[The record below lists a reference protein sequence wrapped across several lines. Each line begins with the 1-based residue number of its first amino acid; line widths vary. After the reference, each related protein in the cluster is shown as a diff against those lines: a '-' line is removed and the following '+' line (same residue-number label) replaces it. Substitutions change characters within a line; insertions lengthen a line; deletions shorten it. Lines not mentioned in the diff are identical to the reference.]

1 MIMKASEKRQHEYYM
16 RIVLSLA
23 RRGTGRT
30 SPNPRVGCVVVKDDK
45 IVGMGFH
52 RCPGSPHAEVMA
64 LSAAKDMSRGATLY
78 VNLEPCIH
86 YGRTPP
92 CAPLIVERGIKRV
105 FISTEDPFPKVRGRG
120 VEYLRSHGVEVVS
133 GMLSDEARWL
143 NRGFLKVF
151 EEGRPWITLKAAMSL
166 DGDVAL
172 SDGSSRWITGPSS
185 LKRSHLLR
193 AEADAVLVGIG
204 TILKDDPELTV
215 RYVDGEHP
223 LKIILDTHL
232 RIPINAK
239 VFKEGDVLVVTS
251 KGSSPQKVEEIIS
264 RGAGVMEIPTDSR
277 GLLDIK
283 EMVYKLPSMDVH
295 YLLVEGGPNV
305 LSSFFDAK
313 LFDEMA
319 LFYAPKIMGR
329 GKGAFSGLSL
339 MSMSQIPIGR
349 IRDMKKLD
357 DDLFLEVDM

>member
-1 MIMKASEKRQHEYYM
+1 
-16 RIVLSLA
+16 
-23 RRGTGRT
+23 
-30 SPNPRVGCVVVKDDK
+30 
-45 IVGMGFH
+45 
-52 RCPGSPHAEVMA
+52 
-64 LSAAKDMSRGATLY
+64 
-78 VNLEPCIH
+78 
-86 YGRTPP
+86 
-92 CAPLIVERGIKRV
+92 
-105 FISTEDPFPKVRGRG
+105 
-120 VEYLRSHGVEVVS
+120 
-133 GMLSDEARWL
+133 
-143 NRGFLKVF
+143 
-151 EEGRPWITLKAAMSL
+151 
-166 DGDVAL
+166 
-172 SDGSSRWITGPSS
+172 
-185 LKRSHLLR
+185 LLR

-251 KGSSPQKVEEIIS
+251 KDSSPQKVEEIIS
-264 RGAGVMEIPTDSR
+264 RGAGVMQIPTDSR
-277 GLLDIK
+277 GFLDIK
-283 EMVYKLPSMDVH
+283 EMVCKLPSMDVH

-339 MSMSQIPIGR
+339 MSMSEIPIGR
-349 IRDMKKLD
+349 IRGMKKLD

>member
-1 MIMKASEKRQHEYYM
+1 
-16 RIVLSLA
+16 
-23 RRGTGRT
+23 
-30 SPNPRVGCVVVKDDK
+30 
-45 IVGMGFH
+45 
-52 RCPGSPHAEVMA
+52 
-64 LSAAKDMSRGATLY
+64 
-78 VNLEPCIH
+78 
-86 YGRTPP
+86 
-92 CAPLIVERGIKRV
+92 
-105 FISTEDPFPKVRGRG
+105 
-120 VEYLRSHGVEVVS
+120 VEVVS

-172 SDGSSRWITGPSS
+172 SDGSSRWITGLSS